1 MKLFFLKAF
10 ISSLLSLDPR
20 PNSLAWFV
28 LCCAQSCPTVCIPI
42 NCSPLGP
49 SLSLGF
55 SRQEYWSGLPFL
67 STGDLPNP
75 GIKPVSLV
83 PQHVE
88 SYRIGGWTRVSWIGR
103 QTYLRTKPPGKPSGS
118 LLKNLFFF
126 FFWLC
131 STWDRSFL
139 TRDWKHLR
147 FNLWTTSLATSSLL
161 SVF

>member
-1 MKLFFLKAF
+1 MKLFFLKPF

-75 GIKPVSLV
+75 GIEPVSLI
-83 PQHVE
+83 PRHVE
-88 SYRIGGWTRVSWIGR
+88 YTELGVGLVSPGLAGR
-103 QTYLRTKPPGKPSGS
+103 LTLELRRQGSPQVVYLKT
-118 LLKNLFFF
+118 FFF
-126 FFWLC
+126 FFFGYAAC
-131 STWDRSFL
+131 RIV
-139 TRDWKHLR
+139 
-147 FNLWTTSLATSSLL
+147 
-161 SVF
+161 VF